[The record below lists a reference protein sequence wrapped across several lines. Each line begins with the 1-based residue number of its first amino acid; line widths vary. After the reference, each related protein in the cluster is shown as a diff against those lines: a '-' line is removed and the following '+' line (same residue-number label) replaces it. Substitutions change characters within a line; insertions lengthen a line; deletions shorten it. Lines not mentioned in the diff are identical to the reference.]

1 MKITFHFFLNFDN
14 VFQYDGFPKCSLKD
28 SMRKMNDPVLG
39 IGKIQGTVNFHIT
52 GHYLFSSVFLV
63 LSCNNRAPSLN
74 KRHVFLLF
82 WKAKKIYSH
91 TYNSEVPVG
100 LQHHIFV
107 ETLLGRIQQIPLFP
121 SEVHMHI
128 IISHCILKY
137 PIHVYI
143 TKHGTDITVK

>member
-1 MKITFHFFLNFDN
+1 M
-14 VFQYDGFPKCSLKD
+14 S
-28 SMRKMNDPVLG
+28 S
-39 IGKIQGTVNFHIT
+39 
-52 GHYLFSSVFLV
+52 HYFE
-63 LSCNNRAPSLN
+63 
-74 KRHVFLLF
+74 KQ
-82 WKAKKIYSH
+82 KKIHSH

-143 TKHGTDITVK
+143 TKHGTDITVKQMYASLTIYSCNSGASSTDFLTQKL